1 MIWGALF
8 FSLLFHVLLLL
19 NLPVS
24 PKNSP
29 PNISVVISANIMV
42 EQTNSSSLQETVVS
56 EPEPEPVPNN
66 VVIPLPVETIV
77 EKKVEKK
84 KHDKVIKE
92 EEIEQVVQGLTR
104 KEAEKEAEKEVEKE
118 VKKTAK
124 ELKLEKKIQPK
135 EIAEKQTEQNLQH
148 KILEKNIEVNEVL
161 EKNSQFA
168 KLTTSESIST
178 TDLQSIEQLKI
189 TYRDILLKHIDFYKI
204 YPKIA
209 QRRRIE
215 GKVRVDLKLSSRVDI
230 SGLHLQ
236 YGTRIL
242 KSATKKAIQRAL
254 PMPEIPE
261 EISLPL
267 QISFFMEYRLQ

>member
-92 EEIEQVVQGLTR
+92 EEIEQVVQGLTKKQVK
-104 KEAEKEAEKEVEKE
+104 KEAEKE

-230 SGLHLQ
+230 SSLHLQ
-236 YGTRIL
+236 HGTRIL

-254 PMPEIPE
+254 PMPEIPA